1 MEDFGVNY
9 FNFVIEDE
17 YFRGEKQETNLYN
30 ENNKIDEPRGNNS
43 STGEG
48 NNSNNQNLD
57 FDKKESNC
65 NHFTNGRNGIYIN
78 LDDSLNEQKTIP
90 NKNSG
95 EILNNP
101 DIFQCDN
108 KIEPN
113 QNKAP
118 IIENMST
125 INGQQILTSN
135 LMIAYKMKELFDTTE
150 INYDTLK
157 DMQMLRKKRKRRTK
171 DIVAE
176 EKNQKKNNE
185 TKIKKKRGR
194 LKGESKGKV
203 KINHSKDADDN
214 IIKKINSFFLEKI
227 RNWLNNSFL
236 DDNLHFQTFKFRKKH
251 KKKIFAKLSPKII
264 TNKVKKNFILEIID
278 TKFKDIFSSY
288 EISPKYKR
296 IESNNNKELIN
307 DIYNETNQVFV
318 KYILELTFLEALN
331 YFNGQTTD
339 DTVKS
344 FFANNYNYKQELVEQ
359 FIKNFD
365 KIDIFMDNIYQNL
378 KREKKKTEIKEYL
391 DRVSVLCLN
400 YKQSFEK
407 KYERKD
413 KNSMDK

>member
-9 FNFVIEDE
+9 FNFTIEEE

-48 NNSNNQNLD
+48 NNSNNPNLD
-57 FDKKESNC
+57 FDKKESNY

-78 LDDSLNEQKTIP
+78 LDDSLNEPKTIP

-101 DIFQCDN
+101 DILQYNN

-113 QNKAP
+113 QNKAL

-125 INGQQILTSN
+125 INGKQVLTSN
-135 LMIAYKMKELFDTTE
+135 LMISNKMKELFDTTE
-150 INYDTLK
+150 INYDTLR

-171 DIVAE
+171 EVVTK
-176 EKNQKKNNE
+176 EKNQKIDE
-185 TKIKKKRGR
+185 VKIKKKRGR

-236 DDNLHFQTFKFRKKH
+236 DNNLHFQTFKFRKKH

-296 IESNNNKELIN
+296 IESTNNKDLIK
-307 DIYNETNQVFV
+307 DIYDENNQVFV
-318 KYILELTFLEALN
+318 IYILELTFLDALN

-344 FFANNYNYKQELVEQ
+344 FFANNYNYNQELVEQ

-378 KREKKKTEIKEYL
+378 KREKQKTEIKEYL

-407 KYERKD
+407 KYERKEKISTD
-413 KNSMDK
+413 K

>member
-101 DIFQCDN
+101 DIFQYNN

-125 INGQQILTSN
+125 INGKQILTSN
-135 LMIAYKMKELFDTTE
+135 LMIAYKKKELFDTTE
-150 INYDTLK
+150 INHDTLK

-214 IIKKINSFFLEKI
+214 IIKKIN
-227 RNWLNNSFL
+227 
-236 DDNLHFQTFKFRKKH
+236 
-251 KKKIFAKLSPKII
+251 
-264 TNKVKKNFILEIID
+264 
-278 TKFKDIFSSY
+278 
-288 EISPKYKR
+288 
-296 IESNNNKELIN
+296 
-307 DIYNETNQVFV
+307 
-318 KYILELTFLEALN
+318 
-331 YFNGQTTD
+331 
-339 DTVKS
+339 
-344 FFANNYNYKQELVEQ
+344 
-359 FIKNFD
+359 
-365 KIDIFMDNIYQNL
+365 
-378 KREKKKTEIKEYL
+378 
-391 DRVSVLCLN
+391 
-400 YKQSFEK
+400 
-407 KYERKD
+407 
-413 KNSMDK
+413 